1 MSDWSAKL
9 SKPVYPRE
17 CAPLYTLADARAYL
31 AELPQHIARAPS
43 WRETSALLMAAAHA
57 GSPAAIALAT
67 EALKLAVFR
76 EEHAELMPLRYTQ
89 APTAREVPRSRRA
102 RKTA

>member
-1 MSDWSAKL
+1 
-9 SKPVYPRE
+9 
-17 CAPLYTLADARAYL
+17 
-31 AELPQHIARAPS
+31 
-43 WRETSALLMAAAHA
+43 
-57 GSPAAIALAT
+57 
-67 EALKLAVFR
+67 LKLAVFR